1 MPSPK
6 MAFAMSSAEALVL
19 MVNSLAIGIAR
30 SP

>member
-19 MVNSLAIGIAR
+19 MVSSFAIGIAR
-30 SP
+30 FP